1 MPRKKAKRSNV
12 IMLKEGA
19 ARTATARYDT
29 REDRDFGIYKPGG
42 PPDAPGRMG
51 CYYAA
56 VGVIDGHRGPACA
69 EKVAQYLPYCISTS
83 CDNKEVRSS
92 GANVLRTAFAD
103 AEQHLLDERSGACCC
118 VALVYTPPPSSGAA
132 ARVTLDVAWLGDCRA
147 FVARRSGPIERLT
160 TDHAPAEERD
170 RIEAAGGMLVNDD
183 GLWRVGVKPEP
194 GGEAQKVD
202 LLATCR
208 AFGDADFKRP
218 NAAVVMTPGVATL
231 ALEPDHEFIILCTD
245 GVYEGLPTDERVLA
259 AVKAG
264 IADDEF
270 GNPEAGAQAVV
281 DAAFAGG
288 ATDDVTC
295 VVWQTELE

>member
-12 IMLKEGA
+12 IILKAGA

-29 REDRDFGIYKPGG
+29 IEDRDFGIYSPRG
-42 PPDAPGRMG
+42 PDAPGRMG
-51 CYYAA
+51 SYYAA

-69 EKVAQYLPYCISTS
+69 EKVAQYLPYCIWTS
-83 CDNKEVRSS
+83 FNNEVRLS

-103 AEQHLLDERSGACCC
+103 AEEHLLDERSGACCC
-118 VALVYTPPPSSGAA
+118 VALVHIPLPSPGAA
-132 ARVTLDVAWLGDCRA
+132 VRTTLDVAWLGDCRA

-218 NAAVVMTPGVATL
+218 KGVVTMTPDVRTL
-231 ALEPDHEFIILCTD
+231 PLEPDHEFIILCTD
-245 GVYEGLPTDERVLA
+245 GVYEGLPTDERVLG

-270 GNPEAGAQAVV
+270 GNPEAGAQAVIK
-281 DAAFAGG
+281 AAVAGG

-295 VVWQTELE
+295 VVWQTVLE